1 MDKVWI
7 VEEITEI
14 KGLGDMKSAI
24 MGVHAS
30 LASAQEEV
38 RGWEKIAKNDNSD
51 ELYTI
56 TVMRVRK

>member
-7 VEEITEI
+7 VEEIRKDKTT
-14 KGLGDMKSAI
+14 AI
-24 MGVHAS
+24 MGVHAT
-30 LASAQEEV
+30 LESAHQEVLEWEEV
-38 RGWEKIAKNDNSD
+38 VRNDKSG

>member
-14 KGLGDMKSAI
+14 KGLGDMKFAI
-24 MGVHAS
+24 MSVHAS

-38 RGWEKIAKNDNSD
+38 RGWEEIAKKDNSD
-51 ELYTI
+51 DLYTI